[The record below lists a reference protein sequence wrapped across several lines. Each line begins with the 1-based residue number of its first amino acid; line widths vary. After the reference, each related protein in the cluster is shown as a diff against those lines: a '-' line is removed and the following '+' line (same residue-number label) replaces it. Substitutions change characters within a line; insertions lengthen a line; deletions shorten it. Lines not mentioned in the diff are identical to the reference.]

1 MHTLWDFL
9 PVIGR
14 VSLATARPPG
24 PSEVSDYQAGPNH
37 GQNEW
42 WCLMKGGGLHN
53 AEEAYFPLTKLPW
66 VQFSRVLLLMLL
78 IFIDGTP

>member
-1 MHTLWDFL
+1 MLWVV
-9 PVIGR
+9 PVNMDGGDS
-14 VSLATARPPG
+14 SLVYTAS

-42 WCLMKGGGLHN
+42 WCLMKGEGLHN